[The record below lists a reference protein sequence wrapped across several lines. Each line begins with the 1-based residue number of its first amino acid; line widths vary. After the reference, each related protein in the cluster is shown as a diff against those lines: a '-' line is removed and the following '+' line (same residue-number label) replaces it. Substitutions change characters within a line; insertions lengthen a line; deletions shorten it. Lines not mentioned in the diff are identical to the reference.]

1 MEEQKFIKLLKEGK
15 QSAFNRL
22 LDDYQQK
29 VFSTCI
35 SFVPN
40 KEDAEDIAQEVFLEI
55 FKSISRFKGDSK
67 LSTWIYRIATN
78 KCLEFIRKKNT
89 KKRFAFM
96 QSILGNEIAL
106 DKTTYF
112 TEFNHPGIV
121 LENKEKLVSLV
132 VEKST
137 IGSDFTIEGL
147 VNSAGDVDLGGSVKG
162 PVNVKALLIKE
173 KGSVI
178 GEINAERV
186 DVFGYV
192 DGKVT
197 AKKIVIGTTGE
208 IKGDLSFTENL
219 RVDDGAKI
227 GRAHV

>member
-1 MEEQKFIKLLKEGK
+1 MVKF
-15 QSAFNRL
+15 
-22 LDDYQQK
+22 
-29 VFSTCI
+29 
-35 SFVPN
+35 
-40 KEDAEDIAQEVFLEI
+40 
-55 FKSISRFKGDSK
+55 
-67 LSTWIYRIATN
+67 TN
-78 KCLEFIRKKNT
+78 NMF
-89 KKRFAFM
+89 
-96 QSILGNEIAL
+96 G
-106 DKTTYF
+106 
-112 TEFNHPGIV
+112 
-121 LENKEKLVSLV
+121 ENKEKLVSLV

-178 GEINAERV
+178 GEINAEKV

-208 IKGDLSFTENL
+208 IKGDLEFTESL
-219 RVDDGAKI
+219 VVEEGARLDGNVKKVPLSKI
-227 GRAHV
+227 ENKVTNFLDTTKAVRKTFLKKD

>member
-1 MEEQKFIKLLKEGK
+1 MFG
-15 QSAFNRL
+15 
-22 LDDYQQK
+22 
-29 VFSTCI
+29 
-35 SFVPN
+35 
-40 KEDAEDIAQEVFLEI
+40 
-55 FKSISRFKGDSK
+55 
-67 LSTWIYRIATN
+67 
-78 KCLEFIRKKNT
+78 
-89 KKRFAFM
+89 
-96 QSILGNEIAL
+96 
-106 DKTTYF
+106 
-112 TEFNHPGIV
+112 
-121 LENKEKLVSLV
+121 ENKEKLVSLV

-197 AKKIVIGTTGE
+197 AKKIVIGVTGE
-208 IKGDLSFTENL
+208 IKGDLEFTESL
-219 RVDDGAKI
+219 VVEEGARLDGNVKKVPLAKI
-227 GRAHV
+227 ENKVTNFLDTTKAVRKTFLKKD